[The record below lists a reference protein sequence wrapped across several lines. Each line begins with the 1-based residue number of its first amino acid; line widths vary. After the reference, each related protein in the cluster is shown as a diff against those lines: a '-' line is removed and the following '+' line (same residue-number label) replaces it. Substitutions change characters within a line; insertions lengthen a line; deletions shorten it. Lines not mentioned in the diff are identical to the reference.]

1 MPVTVND
8 LNINVLTYMEAL
20 KKIVDKINEIIKV
33 VNVKNG
39 VGIDISDKINI
50 VDVVVNDFQGSDGKL
65 YHYSISVDTTLEDKE
80 NYLIFLWNDSQGVMI
95 PLVNKLGYG
104 DVLEFVD
111 SSNWDE
117 EFWDDC
123 MFIGVKLF

>member
-20 KKIVDKINEIIKV
+20 KKIVDKINEIIEV
-33 VNVKNG
+33 VNIKNG
-39 VGIDISDKINI
+39 VGADISDKINI
-50 VDVVVNDFQGSDGKL
+50 VDVVVNDFQGSDGNL
-65 YHYSISVDTTLEDKE
+65 YHYDINVEDTLEDKE
-80 NYLIFLWNDSQGVMI
+80 NYLIFLYNDSQGVMI
-95 PLVNKLGYG
+95 PLVNKLVYG
-104 DVLEFVD
+104 NVLEFVD
-111 SSNWDE
+111 SSNYDE